1 MALSLDYVARETRTN
16 LWRNRLMT
24 VAAVLT
30 VAVSLS
36 LVGAALLLKQG
47 VSTATTRWK
56 GGVQLAVFMQPQAP
70 ADQTQAVAAKLG
82 SMQQVKRSTFCDQAC
97 SYKEFRTMFANQ
109 PDLVQSAAPADLPPS
124 FRVVARDANKVQ
136 QVGAAL
142 KPFTGVRNVVY
153 AKQSVDTLLRVTG
166 IAQAVLFSVALILLA
181 AAAVLILNA
190 IRMAIFARRREV
202 AVMKLVGATNWF
214 IRVPYM
220 LEGVIQG
227 LGGAFVAVGVVAVV
241 SFLLRYSVQHYD
253 VTLFQS
259 IVVSGHDLFITELFV
274 LLMGAIV
281 GAGGSALGVRRFLE
295 V

>member
-1 MALSLDYVARETRTN
+1 
-16 LWRNRLMT
+16 
-24 VAAVLT
+24 
-30 VAVSLS
+30 
-36 LVGAALLLKQG
+36 
-47 VSTATTRWK
+47 
-56 GGVQLAVFMQPQAP
+56 MQPQVP
-70 ADQTQAVAAKLG
+70 PDQTQAVAQRLG
-82 SMQQVKRSTFCDQAC
+82 SMTEVKRTTYCDQAC
-97 SYKEFRTMFANQ
+97 SYREFRTMFANQ
-109 PDLVQSAAPADLPPS
+109 PDLVNSATAADLPPS
-124 FRVVARDANKVQ
+124 FRVVARDANHVQ
-136 QVGAAL
+136 EVGSAVRS
-142 KPFTGVRNVVY
+142 FTGVRNVVY

-166 IAQAVLFSVALILLA
+166 IAQAVLFSVAVVLLA

-227 LGGAFVAVGVVAVV
+227 LAGAAVAVGVVAVV

-259 IVVSGHDLFITELFV
+259 IVVSGRDLFLTEIAVLF
-274 LLMGAIV
+274 MGAVV

>member
-1 MALSLDYVARETRTN
+1 VGLSLDYVARETGTN

-24 VAAVLT
+24 LAAVLT

-70 ADQTQAVAAKLG
+70 PDQTRAVGDRLA
-82 SMQQVKRSTFCDQAC
+82 SMSEVKRATFCDQAC

-109 PDLVQSAAPADLPPS
+109 PDLVQSATAADLPPS
-124 FRVVARDANKVQ
+124 YRVVARDANRVQ
-136 QVGAAL
+136 EIGSTL
-142 KPFTGVRNVVY
+142 KPVAGVRSVVY

-166 IAQAVLFSVALILLA
+166 IAQAVLFGVALILLA
-181 AAAVLILNA
+181 AAGVLILNA

-220 LEGVIQG
+220 AEGVIQG
-227 LGGAFVAVGVVAVV
+227 LCGGIVAAGVVAAV

-259 IVVSGHDLFITELFV
+259 IVVSGRDLFLTELFV
-274 LLMGAIV
+274 LVVGAVV

>member
-1 MALSLDYVARETRTN
+1 MALSLEYVARETGTN

-47 VSTATTRWK
+47 VSTATMRWK

-70 ADQTQAVAAKLG
+70 LDQVQAVEQQLG
-82 SMQQVKRSTFCDQAC
+82 TMAEVKRTTYCDQSC
-97 SYKEFRTMFANQ
+97 SFREFRTMFANQ
-109 PDLVQSAAPADLPPS
+109 PDLVQSATAADLPPS
-124 FRVVARDANKVQ
+124 FRVVARDANHVQ
-136 QVGAAL
+136 QVGSAVRSL
-142 KPFTGVRNVVY
+142 TGVRNVVY

-166 IAQAVLFSVALILLA
+166 IAQVVLFSIAVVLLA

-190 IRMAIFARRREV
+190 IRMAIFSRRREV

-227 LGGAFVAVGVVAVV
+227 LAGAVVAVGVVAVV

-259 IVVSGHDLFITELFV
+259 IVVSGGDLFLTELFV
-274 LLMGAIV
+274 LFMGAVV

>member
-1 MALSLDYVARETRTN
+1 
-16 LWRNRLMT
+16 
-24 VAAVLT
+24 
-30 VAVSLS
+30 
-36 LVGAALLLKQG
+36 
-47 VSTATTRWK
+47 
-56 GGVQLAVFMQPQAP
+56 
-70 ADQTQAVAAKLG
+70 
-82 SMQQVKRSTFCDQAC
+82 
-97 SYKEFRTMFANQ
+97 MFANQ
-109 PDLVQSAAPADLPPS
+109 PDLLASVNAADLPPS
-124 FRVVARDANKVQ
+124 FRVVARDANQVQ
-136 QVGAAL
+136 LVGSVV
-142 KPFTGVRNVVY
+142 KPFAGVRNVVY
-153 AKQSVDTLLRVTG
+153 AKQSVDTLLRITG

-202 AVMKLVGATNWF
+202 SVMKLVGATNWF

-227 LGGAFVAVGVVAVV
+227 VVGAAVAVVIVAVV

-259 IVVSGHDLFITELFV
+259 IVVSGHDLFLTELFV
-274 LLMGAIV
+274 LLMGAVV